1 MTIHCPLPTACC
13 SQVEEYTDLA
23 DLEAVL
29 KKRAAGGGGVR
40 LVWIET
46 PANPTWEVVDIGA
59 VAALVGAHCPAAE
72 VAVDATALT
81 PLLCQPLKHGAL
93 PRPEP
98 SPEP

>member
-1 MTIHCPLPTACC
+1 M
-13 SQVEEYTDLA
+13 EEYSDLTDLE
-23 DLEAVL
+23 DVL

-40 LVWIET
+40 LVWVET

-93 PRPEP
+93 PRTLARTPEP
-98 SPEP
+98 EP

>member
-1 MTIHCPLPTACC
+1 M
-13 SQVEEYTDLA
+13 EEYTDLT

-29 KKRAAGGGGVR
+29 KKKAGGCVR

-59 VAALVGAHCPAAE
+59 VAALVGTHCPAAE

-93 PRPEP
+93 PPNPNPKTEAEAETEAEPEP
-98 SPEP
+98 DRT